1 MEIKYYMSLL
11 KYLAYSVRIKGGFM
25 GRFFNNI
32 KKYYKYAIYSAKA
45 ELKSEVADSY
55 LNWLWWIIEP
65 VCFMLIY
72 TFVFGYIFKKNEP
85 YFASFIFVGLTC
97 WEFFN
102 RMINGSV
109 KLIISNRDLVTK
121 VYLPKYILLLSKSFT
136 YLFKLG
142 ISLVITIV
150 LMLFQHVPFSWHM
163 ILLIPIIMVLY
174 IFSFGLGLLLMHFG
188 VTFNDLANLT
198 NIGLKMVFYLSGV
211 FYNIST
217 RLKGTL
223 GHVLLFANPI
233 AFLMNEGRKVMIYNT
248 LPNFAFLGLWLLV
261 GVLLCL
267 LGVHVIH
274 KNENSYAK
282 VI

>member
-1 MEIKYYMSLL
+1 MN
-11 KYLAYSVRIKGGFM
+11 
-25 GRFFNNI
+25 RFIRNI
-32 KKYYKYAIYSAKA
+32 KKYFKYAIYSAKA

-72 TFVFGYIFKKNEP
+72 TFVFGVVFKNNEK
-85 YFASFIFVGLTC
+85 YFASFVFVGLTA

-102 RMINGSV
+102 RMITGSV

-121 VYLPKYILLLSKSFT
+121 VYIPKYILLLSKSFT

-142 ISLVITIV
+142 ISLIITFV
-150 LMLFQHVPFSWHM
+150 LMIYQHVPITWH
-163 ILLIPIIMVLY
+163 IIFLIPILLVLY
-174 IFSFGLGLLLMHFG
+174 ILSFGLGLILMHFG

-198 NIGLKMVFYLSGV
+198 NIGLRMVFYLSGV
-211 FYNIST
+211 FYNISK
-217 RLKGTL
+217 RLKGRLATTL
-223 GHVLLFANPI
+223 LYANPI
-233 AFLMNEGRKVMIYNT
+233 AFTMNELRKVLIYGSM
-248 LPNFAFLGLWLLV
+248 PNLLMLLFWFVIGL
-261 GVLLCL
+261 VLCAI
-267 LGVHVIH
+267 GVHVIH